1 MQHEGA
7 VTLVTRGIN
16 TQLKKREVFRPLK
29 RRKYRD
35 TQNNATNAWNYSSSA
50 NNNNKS
56 NSNVVLPVFDYQVV
70 TIISVFAIKNEI

>member
-7 VTLVTRGIN
+7 VTKVTRGIN
-16 TQLKKREVFRPLK
+16 TQLLMEKCSDRKK

-70 TIISVFAIKNEI
+70 TIISVFAILKK